1 MAKIV
6 NIEWVQPTRKFQC
19 PCCAA
24 KALDSD
30 GKVVSEPCRHFLFN
44 WNGEREDFGDSTSEV
59 ESVLNNAALNVA
71 GPLDQPLVE
80 SLSESSVL
88 FEVVIRDEA
97 HGPVVRT
104 DIIAFD
110 PMAA

>member
-6 NIEWVQPTRKFQC
+6 NIEWMQPTRKFQC

-59 ESVLNNAALNVA
+59 ESVLDDISLDVT
-71 GPLDQPLVE
+71 GPLDKPLID

-97 HGPVVRT
+97 LGPIVRT
-104 DIIAFD
+104 DVIAFD